1 MGDFLDSHWSYQR
14 KNVNAPDHLK
24 PFRQSYRHLDVKRV
38 SEDPFEVSLR
48 YRRSDFFSCFLKRL
62 LASTCFPPNRCM
74 VKQIFAL
81 LFVAIFLS
89 PSFTTSVTEMC
100 VTPVCRCS
108 SYSSYKVTVIC
119 YTDDVKYNLNH
130 SIKKPEE
137 IVALYVNSYDSLF
150 YILSSSLSFLFVIA

>member
-1 MGDFLDSHWSYQR
+1 MGEREGGRFSRFALVISKKKCQCSWSPQTIQTKLSPSR
-14 KNVNAPDHLK
+14 C
-24 PFRQSYRHLDVKRV
+24 
-38 SEDPFEVSLR
+38 LR

-89 PSFTTSVTEMC
+89 PSFTTSVTGTC

-108 SYSSYKVTVIC
+108 SYSSYNVTVIC
-119 YTDDVKYNLNH
+119 YTDDVKYDLNR

-150 YILSSSLSFLFVIA
+150 YILSSSSLSFFFVIA

>member
-1 MGDFLDSHWSYQR
+1 
-14 KNVNAPDHLK
+14 
-24 PFRQSYRHLDVKRV
+24 
-38 SEDPFEVSLR
+38 
-48 YRRSDFFSCFLKRL
+48 
-62 LASTCFPPNRCM
+62 M

-108 SYSSYKVTVIC
+108 SYLSYNVTVIC
-119 YTDDVKYNLNH
+119 HTDDVKNDLNH

-150 YILSSSLSFLFVIA
+150 YILSFFFSFRLLCYSLKSSLKMFLSTSVKNLVSPLNWRGKMRDIFMSVIIANAEKTKNFHSPAAWKMLKEFHSPAVLSS